1 MMLSEKLLTNE
12 QLYDFIYMG
21 FVEKSN
27 SQRHKNDNYQGPEVN
42 GKKEEL
48 LFNVS
53 LWEDE
58 KVLGMDNSNSC
69 YTAI

>member
-1 MMLSEKLLTNE
+1 MIP
-12 QLYDFIYMG
+12 FIWG
-21 FVEKSN
+21 LQKS
-27 SQRHKNDNYQGPEVN
+27 QIYRHKNDNYQGPEVN
-42 GKKEEL
+42 EKEEEL

-58 KVLGMDNSNSC
+58 KVLGMDDSNSC